1 MKRVISLLLAV
12 LILMSISVMPIMAA
26 DTIHE
31 SDAPVASDVDV
42 SAYAAVVMDMESGEV
57 LYDHDAYEINYPAS
71 TTKVMTALLCLKYG
85 NLKDKVTIT
94 YDAVNLPAAASTG
107 GISVGEEMTV
117 YRLLQCMLVVSACEA
132 ANAIGEYIAGS
143 QAAFV
148 DMMNEEAQALGCE
161 NTHFANCHGLPDS
174 DHYTTARD
182 LAVIARAAMEYD
194 VFREIVGSAI
204 TTLEATNVHRE
215 QKITSTNGLLPGS
228 YYPAYNYPYA
238 IGVKTGHASTSGYNL
253 ISAANKDGLELIVVV
268 MGCGSREGSFSQS
281 IKLFDWAYENYDIL
295 TWSGDSAQAQEVL
308 EEAPE
313 YEDIED
319 STMEEEEVIP
329 IEEFG
334 EPLPDSSL
342 EESIQTPQPTE
353 PIQPTPEVSQAPAS
367 AQPTPA
373 ASNSSPIAGVSS
385 SMMHLFI
392 GFAAGLLLILILVIV
407 LIVILIRRHRR

>member
-1 MKRVISLLLAV
+1 MKRVISLLLAA
-12 LILMSISVMPIMAA
+12 LIVMSISVMPIMAT

-31 SDAPVASDVDV
+31 SDSPVAADVDV
-42 SAYAAVVMDMESGEV
+42 SAYAAVVMDMESGQV
-57 LYDHDAYEINYPAS
+57 LYDHDAYEMNYPAS

-85 NLKDKVTIT
+85 NLKDKVTIS
-94 YDAVNLPAAASTG
+94 YDAVNLPSAASTG
-107 GISVGEEMTV
+107 DISVGEEMTV
-117 YRLLQCMLVVSACEA
+117 YRLLQSMLVVSACEA

-143 QAAFV
+143 QEAFV
-148 DMMNEEAQALGCE
+148 EMMNEEAQALGCE
-161 NTHFANCHGLPDS
+161 GTHFANCHGLPNS

-194 VFREIVGSAI
+194 VFREIVGSAV
-204 TTLEATNVHRE
+204 TTLEATNVHGE

-253 ISAANKDGLELIVVV
+253 ISASNKDGLELIVVV
-268 MGCGSREGSFSQS
+268 MGCGSREGSFAQS

-295 TWSGDSAQAQEVL
+295 TWESDSTEAAEIL

-329 IEEFG
+329 IEEIG
-334 EPLPDSSL
+334 EPLEGSTL
-342 EESIQTPQPTE
+342 EESPQP
-353 PIQPTPEVSQAPAS
+353 PQATPEVSQEPAS
-367 AQPTPA
+367 AATSTVSA
-373 ASNSSPIAGVSS
+373 NDSPISGVSS

-392 GFAAGLLLILILVIV
+392 GFAAGLFLMLVLVIV
-407 LIVILIRRHRR
+407 LIVVLIRRHRR